1 MLGLL
6 TGCAAMA
13 QEPPCGIRTM
23 TETVA
28 PVCPPIAR
36 AAHVSGVV
44 VLVATFDLQGGVTEV
59 HAVSGPAMLRE
70 SAATFVRGWRA
81 DAYSGPRS
89 CPVVV
94 EYVLAGAYCTA
105 EEAANAGLPTTE
117 RTDTQHYRVS
127 SYGLALCDP
136 SADVT
141 RRKRF
146 WLF

>member
-1 MLGLL
+1 
-6 TGCAAMA
+6 
-13 QEPPCGIRTM
+13 M

-28 PVCPPIAR
+28 PVYPPIAR

-70 SAATFVRGWRA
+70 TAATFVRGWRA

-94 EYVLAGAYCTA
+94 EYVLRNPAFCGERPTPGVP
-105 EEAANAGLPTTE
+105 EQTEARVDA
-117 RTDTQHYRVS
+117 QHYRIV
-127 SYGLALCDP
+127 GACVTVLAISDP
-136 SADVT
+136 SPREVWS
-141 RRKRF
+141 R
-146 WLF
+146 